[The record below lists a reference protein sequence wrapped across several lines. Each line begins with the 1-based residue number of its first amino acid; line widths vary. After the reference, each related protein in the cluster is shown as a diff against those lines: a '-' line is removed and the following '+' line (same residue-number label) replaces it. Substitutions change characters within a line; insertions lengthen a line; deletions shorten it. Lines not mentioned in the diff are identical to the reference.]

1 MRLNETYFSVIMQE
15 INSATPQ
22 NSVEI
27 LALYTSYETKL
38 GQLLGLFS
46 WRKNNM
52 ATRAK
57 RPDQSGKAKTTY
69 QKARKIIF
77 ASQTVCGIC
86 GRPVDFNKKFPD
98 PWSATVDHITPIQ
111 KGGDPTALDNLQ
123 LAHLQCNRIKATRIV
138 QVQVKEKHVSN
149 RDLPLSFDWSK
160 VGR

>member
-15 INSATPQ
+15 INSATPH
-22 NSVEI
+22 NLSKYLRYI
-27 LALYTSYETKL
+27 PHTKQSS
-38 GQLLGLFS
+38 GKRSGFFHGE
-46 WRKNNM
+46 KNNM

-123 LAHLQCNRIKATRIV
+123 LAHLQCNRIKATKIV